1 MLSGQKIQGESGA
14 DDPSD
19 DTLITAVAQ
28 GDARAF
34 DLLVKRHLKRVYNI
48 AYGMVYNP
56 ADAQDVA
63 QDAMM
68 RVWMYA
74 PSWRAGESAVTTW
87 LHRIAVNC
95 CYDFL
100 RKKSRQ
106 PQGSEMLP
114 DIQDMRTDTES
125 DYAEAEKKKR
135 LRAMLRSLPER
146 QRIAVTLCYLDEMSN
161 AQAASVM
168 GVHIK
173 ALEALLVRARK
184 SLRPMLETL
193 DLGDGNDGG
202 QG

>member
-1 MLSGQKIQGESGA
+1 MVLLPQQNN

-19 DTLITAVAQ
+19 DTLMSAIAH

-34 DLLVKRHLKRVYNI
+34 DVLVKRHLKRAYNV
-48 AYGMVYNP
+48 AYGMVYNA

-68 RVWMYA
+68 RIWIYA
-74 PSWRAGESAVTTW
+74 PTWRAGEAAVTTW
-87 LHRIAVNC
+87 LHRIVVNC

-100 RKKSRQ
+100 HKKSRL
-106 PQGSEMLP
+106 PQGGDVSP
-114 DIQDMRTDTES
+114 DIKDMAADTEH

-146 QRIAVTLCYLDEMSN
+146 QRMAVTLCYLDEMSN
-161 AQAASVM
+161 AEAAAVM

-173 ALEALLVRARK
+173 ALEGLLVRARK
-184 SLRPMLETL
+184 ALKPMLETL
-193 DLGDGNDGG
+193 G
-202 QG
+202 QD

>member
-1 MLSGQKIQGESGA
+1 MALLQQQNK

-19 DTLITAVAQ
+19 DTLMSAVAE

-34 DLLVKRHLKRVYNI
+34 DVLVKRHLKRAYNV
-48 AYGMVYNP
+48 AYGMVYN
-56 ADAQDVA
+56 ATDAQDVA

-74 PSWRAGESAVTTW
+74 PTWRAGEAAVTTW
-87 LHRIAVNC
+87 MHRIVVNC

-100 RKKSRQ
+100 RKKSRL
-106 PQGSEMLP
+106 PQGGDISP
-114 DIQDMRTDTES
+114 DIQDMTANTES

-146 QRIAVTLCYLDEMSN
+146 QRMAVTLCYLDEMSN
-161 AQAASVM
+161 AEAAAVM

-173 ALEALLVRARK
+173 ALEGLLVRARK
-184 SLRPMLETL
+184 ALKPMLETL
-193 DLGDGNDGG
+193 G
-202 QG
+202 QD

>member
-1 MLSGQKIQGESGA
+1 MA
-14 DDPSD
+14 
-19 DTLITAVAQ
+19 AVAS

-34 DLLVKRHLKRVYNI
+34 DMLVRRHLKRAYNV
-48 AYGMVYNP
+48 AYGMLYNQ

-74 PSWRAGESAVTTW
+74 PTWRAGESAVTTW
-87 LHRIAVNC
+87 MHRIVVNC

-106 PQGSEMLP
+106 PQGGEISV
-114 DIQDMRTDTES
+114 DIEDMTANTEQG
-125 DYAEAEKKKR
+125 YAEAEKKKR

-146 QRIAVTLCYLDEMSN
+146 QRMAVTLCYLEEMTN
-161 AQAASVM
+161 AEAAAVM

-173 ALEALLVRARK
+173 ALEGLLVRARRALK
-184 SLRPMLETL
+184 PMLEAL
-193 DLGDGNDGG
+193 EEKE
-202 QG
+202 